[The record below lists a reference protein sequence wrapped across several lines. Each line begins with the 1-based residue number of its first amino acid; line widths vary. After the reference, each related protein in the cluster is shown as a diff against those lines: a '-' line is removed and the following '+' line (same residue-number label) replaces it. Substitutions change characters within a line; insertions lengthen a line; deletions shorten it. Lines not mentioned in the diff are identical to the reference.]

1 METTAPVIE
10 QHGHATAEHHEHA
23 HPHPKLSWV
32 ERYLFS
38 LDHKVIGI
46 QFMFSSLFFLLVG
59 GWLALMVRWQ
69 LGFPGEQ
76 VPWYLSLFGLLAV
89 DTIAPGG
96 VIAPNTYNA
105 LFTMHATFMVFFAIM
120 PMMIGL
126 FGNFLIP
133 LQIGARDMAFPVL
146 NMLSFWLSIPAGILM
161 VASLFVDGGGAA
173 AGWTSYAPLSDVADF
188 TGVTTGQNLWAISL
202 LVLGVSSI
210 MGAINYITTV
220 INMRAPGM
228 TMFRMPLPVWSIF
241 ITAILLLLAIP
252 VLSAAVG
259 LLLMD
264 RTLGTSFFLPAGL
277 TVSGSPLAGH
287 TGGGQPLLWQH
298 LFWFF
303 GHPEVYIMILP
314 AMGITSEIL
323 SVFARKPIFGYR
335 AMVFSICGIA
345 FLGWIVWGHHMFQ
358 SGMNPVLGTT
368 FMITT
373 MVIAVPSAIKVF
385 NWLGTLWGGQ
395 IQFTVPMLN
404 ALSFVSM
411 FTIGGLSGIFMAST
425 PVDAFIH
432 DTYFIVAHIHYVL
445 FGGSLFAG
453 FAGISYWFPKMFGKM
468 MNPTLGKIHF
478 WLTFIA
484 FNCTFFP
491 MHLLGA
497 GGHMRRVADPYV
509 YEHLAHMQGMN
520 QFITISAIV
529 LGFSQ
534 LLFVLNIFVSLK
546 WGKKAGNNPWH
557 ANTLEWTVPS
567 PAGHGNFDVV
577 PTVYHGPYEYSS
589 PMSDEDYLPQSTPV
603 DGERMKLAQMK
614 H

>member
-1 METTAPVIE
+1 MDTTAGVIE
-10 QHGHATAEHHEHA
+10 HQHHEEHA
-23 HPHPKLSWV
+23 HHPELSFV
-32 ERYLFS
+32 EKYLFS
-38 LDHKVIGI
+38 LDHKIIGI

-59 GWLALMVRWQ
+59 GLLALLVRWQ
-69 LGFPGEQ
+69 LGFPGEAI
-76 VPWYLSLFGLLAV
+76 PWYLGRFLVPEAM
-89 DTIAPGG
+89 APDG
-96 VIAPNTYNA
+96 IIQPNAYNA

-146 NMLSFWLSIPAGILM
+146 NMLSFWLWIPAGILM
-161 VASLFVDGGGAA
+161 VSSFFVEGGAA
-173 AGWTSYAPLSDVADF
+173 ASGWTSYATLSTSEAF
-188 TGVTTGQNLWAISL
+188 TGVSTGQNLWCISL
-202 LVLGVSSI
+202 LVLGVSSV

-228 TMFRMPLPVWSIF
+228 KMFRMPLPVWAIF
-241 ITAILLLLAIP
+241 VTAILLLLAIP
-252 VLSAAVG
+252 VLSAGIG

-264 RTLGTSFFLPAGL
+264 RTMHTSFFIPAGL
-277 TVSGSPLAGH
+277 TVTGSPLPDH

-314 AMGITSEIL
+314 AMGVTSEIL
-323 SVFARKPIFGYR
+323 SVFSRKPIFGYK
-335 AMVFSICGIA
+335 AMIFSICGIA

-358 SGMNPVLGTT
+358 SGMNPTLGTT
-368 FMITT
+368 FMIST
-373 MVIAVPSAIKVF
+373 MVISVPSAIKVF

-404 ALSFVSM
+404 ALAFVSM

-425 PVDAFIH
+425 AVDSFIH

-453 FAGISYWFPKMFGKM
+453 FAGITYWYPKMFGKM
-468 MNPTLGKIHF
+468 LNPTIGKIHF
-478 WLTFIA
+478 WLSFVA

-497 GGHMRRVADPYV
+497 GGHMRRIFDFREYA
-509 YEHLAHMQGMN
+509 HLAHMSEMN
-520 QFITISAIV
+520 TFITISAIV

-534 LLFVLNIFVSLK
+534 LIFIFNIFYSLK
-546 WGKKAGNNPWH
+546 TGKRAGNNPWN
-557 ANTLEWTVPS
+557 ANTLEWTIPS

-589 PMSDEDYLPQSTPV
+589 PMSDADFLPQDQPV
-603 DGERMKLAQMK
+603 DPERQKLAQG